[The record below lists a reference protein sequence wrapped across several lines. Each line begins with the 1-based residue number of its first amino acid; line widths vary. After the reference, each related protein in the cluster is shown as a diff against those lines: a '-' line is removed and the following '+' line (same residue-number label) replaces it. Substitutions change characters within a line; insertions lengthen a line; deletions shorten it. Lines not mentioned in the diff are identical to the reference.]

1 MSLTSRLFG
10 GSAMGFAHL
19 ASIVQP
25 SGKAAKTRSDDD
37 KDDKDARGRAG
48 DDDDKDDKDKGGKAR
63 GRAEDD
69 DEDKDKDKGG
79 RADGGDDDDKDARG
93 RADDDDDDKDKGGR
107 ADDGD
112 DDDDDEKKD
121 DKESRRGKASTAE
134 YRRGVKAER
143 ARCAA
148 IFGAKAAAANV
159 PLAASL
165 AFETGMSADAAIRV
179 LKGQPAPNSAGAD
192 RSRRNPDLGPD
203 GAPQGSSSRKAWGAA
218 IDKVTPNASRGGGGW
233 GAALERTQR

>member
-25 SGKAAKTRSDDD
+25 SGKAAKARSDDD
-37 KDDKDARGRAG
+37 KEDKDARGRAD

-69 DEDKDKDKGG
+69 DEEKDKGG
-79 RADGGDDDDKDARG
+79 RADGGDDDDKEDKDARG
-93 RADDDDDDKDKGGR
+93 RADDDDDDKSARGR
-107 ADDGD
+107 ADD
-112 DDDDDEKKD
+112 DDEDEEKD

-203 GAPQGSSSRKAWGAA
+203 GAPQGSSSKKAWGVA